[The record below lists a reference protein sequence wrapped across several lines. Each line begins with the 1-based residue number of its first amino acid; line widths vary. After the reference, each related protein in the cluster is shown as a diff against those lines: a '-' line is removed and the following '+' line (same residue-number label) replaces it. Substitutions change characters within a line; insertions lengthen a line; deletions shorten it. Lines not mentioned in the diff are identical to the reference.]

1 MEKKMDYTKI
11 PKEKF
16 AFYQRDENIHDKKLD
31 TKPVGYFRDAMGRFA
46 RNKSSVAAAVI
57 IALLILYAVIIPYA
71 GGNKY
76 TNSPSDTMYLR
87 YANLLPK
94 SSLFDWAGWDGCTD
108 ETLSKSDYYAI
119 AE

>member
-11 PKEKF
+11 PKEQF

-76 TNSPSDTMYLR
+76 TNSPIHIP
-87 YANLLPK
+87 LPPRRAPFSVSVFRVVK
-94 SSLFDWAGWDGCTD
+94 KKRLFRR
-108 ETLSKSDYYAI
+108 
-119 AE
+119 